1 MNLIDMKS
9 PADLKGLSLAELTD
23 LTAQARQALMTKVSE
38 HGGHVGPPMGAAEMI
53 MALHY
58 VFNSP
63 VDKIVYD
70 VSHQSY
76 VHKILTGRME
86 GFSQLRKFGVG
97 TSHIA
102 YGGER
107 MGVFYV
113 EKGASQRPSKVVYDR
128 KYSSIA
134 QCAYEDFDWEA
145 IFAGASNF
153 HMTGITPALS
163 KTIPQVCIQACKK
176 AKEMGL
182 TISCDLNYRKNL
194 WTEAEAKAC
203 MTQLMPYIDILVA
216 NEEDADKVLG
226 IKARDTDVTQGKLN
240 REGYVDVAEQIC
252 QTYGTKMVAVTLRRS
267 ISASDNEWSAM
278 LYTGGKPYFSRQ
290 YMIRLVDRVGG
301 GDSFT
306 AGLLY
311 GVMNDYGPQE
321 TIEYAAAA
329 SCLKQTMELDFNLST
344 ADEVKRLV
352 AGDGSGRV
360 QR

>member
-1 MNLIDMKS
+1 MKKMVGFGDYMLRLN
-9 PADLKGLSLAELTD
+9 PEGYLRFLQADRFLVNYTGAEANVCVSLAMMGMDTD
-23 LTAQARQALMTKVSE
+23 FVTRLPE
-38 HGGHVGPPMGAAEMI
+38 NDIAA
-53 MALHY
+53 AG
-58 VFNSP
+58 VA
-63 VDKIVYD
+63 
-70 VSHQSY
+70 
-76 VHKILTGRME
+76 
-86 GFSQLRKFGVG
+86 QLRKFGVG

-134 QCAYEDFDWEA
+134 QCSYEDFDWEA

-216 NEEDADKVLG
+216 NEEDAEKVLG

-240 REGYVDVAEQIC
+240 RKGYVDVAEQIC

-278 LYTGGKPYFSRQ
+278 LYTGGQPYFSRQ
-290 YMIRLVDRVGG
+290 YMVHLVDRVGG

-311 GVMNDYGPQE
+311 GVMNGYGPQE

>member
-1 MNLIDMKS
+1 MHRRSGDITD
-9 PADLKGLSLAELTD
+9 ACVREL
-23 LTAQARQALMTKVSE
+23 R
-38 HGGHVGPPMGAAEMI
+38 G
-53 MALHY
+53 
-58 VFNSP
+58 
-63 VDKIVYD
+63 
-70 VSHQSY
+70 
-76 VHKILTGRME
+76 
-86 GFSQLRKFGVG
+86 FGVD
-97 TSHIA
+97 TSRIVT
-102 YGGER
+102 GDGR
-107 MGVFYV
+107 FGVYYV
-113 EKGASQRPSKVVYDR
+113 EGGANQLPSRVIYDR
-128 KYSSIA
+128 AWSAIA
-134 QCAYEDFDWEA
+134 MAKPGDIDWDKAFE
-145 IFAGASNF
+145 GVEWF
-153 HMTGITPALS
+153 HITGITPAISESAMALS
-163 KTIPQVCIQACKK
+163 LESVQEAKK
-176 AKEMGL
+176 RGI
-182 TISCDLNYRKNL
+182 TVSCDLNYRKNL

-329 SCLKQTMELDFNLST
+329 SCLKQTMEMDFNLST